1 MDFIDQNG
9 LEYTYASLKRWDSDD
24 DYNELISNFQKMKS
38 YFVDK
43 GIGVII
49 GEVEVSAEENKD
61 IEKIL
66 KKYWK
71 GNMLI
76 LMNI

>member
-1 MDFIDQNG
+1 MG
-9 LEYTYASLKRWDSDD
+9 SDA

-49 GEVEVSAEENKD
+49 VEVGVYTEENKE
-61 IEKIL
+61 IESIREYL
-66 KKYWK
+66 YSVFVSARE
-71 GNMLI
+71 
-76 LMNI
+76 